1 MFGGNFMTTSIRVV
15 FWIFGTSASLI
26 LLLLSGL
33 MGKITGDIGEE
44 IVVWVGLLGMVAS
57 AYSAIFLVY
66 MGGRKLLALNKFQRV
81 REILGAANAMLG
93 GMVALTGG
101 FALIAVGLYLGYLF
115 VSWAG
120 FVGTLLT
127 VIAGFLFLI
136 FLLMLDR

>member
-1 MFGGNFMTTSIRVV
+1 MTTSIRVV

>member
-1 MFGGNFMTTSIRVV
+1 MTTSIRVA

-81 REILGAANAMLG
+81 REILGAAKAMLG

>member
-1 MFGGNFMTTSIRVV
+1 MKTSIRVA
-15 FWIFGTSASLI
+15 FWIFGASASLI

-33 MGKITGDIGEE
+33 MGKIAGDIGEE

-57 AYSAIFLVY
+57 AYSAIFLLY
-66 MGGRKLLALNKFQRV
+66 MGGRKLLALNKFQNV
-81 REILGAANAMLG
+81 REILGAAKAMLG

-120 FVGTLLT
+120 FVGALLT

-136 FLLMLDR
+136 SLLMLDR